1 FPHALVFVAD
11 LYQPNLVP
19 TLQKSVSNVTRPGA
33 TDVRPGE
40 VLEYTTNFGNTGR
53 DGAIRIEITD
63 PNPAGATYL
72 PGSLVLHRDDGLG
85 ISTPTGRSDAPGD
98 DAAEYDAGNNQVVFR
113 AGAGAN
119 AIEGGTLAQNQ
130 YAELRF
136 RVTMNPD
143 FVG

>member
-1 FPHALVFVAD
+1 
-11 LYQPNLVP
+11 
-19 TLQKSVSNVTRPGA
+19 
-33 TDVRPGE
+33 
-40 VLEYTTNFGNTGR
+40 
-53 DGAIRIEITD
+53 
-63 PNPAGATYL
+63 
-72 PGSLVLHRDDGLG
+72 
-85 ISTPTGRSDAPGD
+85 STPTGRSDAPGD

-143 FVG
+143 FVGDTLVNVVIASHGSETFPDDPDETVTGTANTQIMVIQAP